1 DEIKR
6 WIDGIDTKLLRGVP
20 VRSRRAIGV
29 HDTARQ
35 KIAYALAMLG
45 CVSSVD
51 IIEGAV
57 LADQHDHVF
66 DRRRRLYAI
75 GVIIAFLG
83 RSKSTRHQCDQ
94 RGADGSLQVP
104 TAMEGSMRHACL
116 HWFAPN
122 QGRLAPVRDAPVAVL
137 CCANYNFTHCQME
150 LPRV

>member
-1 DEIKR
+1 QTSGASLQEGEVLALEAGLNRAQLRIRERIVEWRLHAGRVGGQLADADPAVRRASCLGRRKDRIGVLVRQCQLIRADEIKR

-57 LADQHDHVF
+57 LADQHDHVL

-75 GVIIAFLG
+75 GV
-83 RSKSTRHQCDQ
+83 
-94 RGADGSLQVP
+94 
-104 TAMEGSMRHACL
+104 
-116 HWFAPN
+116 
-122 QGRLAPVRDAPVAVL
+122 
-137 CCANYNFTHCQME
+137 
-150 LPRV
+150 